1 MELSATN
8 IQSICEAE
16 RRIKSLPGEV
26 IFEGRMR
33 SSNAPL
39 IIKTYGKSSLSQ
51 EQKNKF
57 EGIIK
62 IIKQLGEIDLSRIE
76 HVEFHETGPLVAF
89 SVPEGVMLFE
99 FIDNK
104 SGNELISLKNRMTMI
119 RSLGETFQ
127 KIHEKLGSVGSINLA
142 NIIVSPKSSKLT
154 LIDCGIAQRSGI
166 ATSGF
171 SPLVTPFQAPEVIT
185 GGNPTVSSDIFS
197 FAAIAYLILTESRP
211 FGGENINAIVAAMLS
226 YKTPNISEHIK
237 GCSQRVVAV
246 FTRAFS
252 SNPSLRPHSIAEF
265 LRDLEETMVSSGLL
279 SSAESMDFFKGR
291 AKTKNQNS
299 FKYSLPKILS
309 FGIIL
314 IGLSFAFY
322 SLVPKSEIE
331 ELLETVSL
339 SDMADTKSELV
350 DISNPLSFK
359 LSNLPKLSELEL
371 AALLSHPQTDE
382 ELGMTLV
389 TEADSRE
396 ILLRGEIFGAALKS
410 PFFTVK
416 IEALKA
422 LEASGQAASLSP
434 LVLSLASDVDPLVRG
449 YAARTLGRVGNT
461 ETMTGLENWLASE
474 EDVQVQGILKESI
487 QSIKG
492 RTQ

>member
-1 MELSATN
+1 MEVTAQ
-8 IQSICEAE
+8 IAQSTCQAE

-33 SSNAPL
+33 SSDVPVIL
-39 IIKTYGKSSLSQ
+39 KTYGKSGLSRDQ
-51 EQKNKF
+51 REKF
-57 EGIIK
+57 EAVVKTIK
-62 IIKQLGEIDLSRIE
+62 PLSEVGLARIE
-76 HVEFHETGPLVAF
+76 HVEFHESGPLVVF
-89 SVPEGVMLFE
+89 SVPEGSMLFE

-104 SGNELISLKNRMTMI
+104 SGNELVSLKNRISMI
-119 RSLGETFQ
+119 RSLGESIQ
-127 KIHEKLGSVGSINLA
+127 RAQEKLGPVGSIHIA
-142 NIIVSPKSSKLT
+142 NVIVSPKISKLT
-154 LIDCGIAQRSGI
+154 LLDCGIAQRSGI

-171 SPLVTPFQAPEVIT
+171 STLVTPFQAPEVIT
-185 GGNPTVSSDIFS
+185 GGAPTIASDIFS
-197 FAAIAYLILTESRP
+197 FAALSYLMLTEQRP
-211 FGGENINAIVAAMLS
+211 FSGENINSIVAAMLS

-252 SNPSLRPHSIAEF
+252 SNPSLRPHSITEF
-265 LRDLEETMVSSGLL
+265 LRDLEETMLSSGLL
-279 SSAESMDFFKGR
+279 SSADSMDFLRAR
-291 AKTKNQNS
+291 AKTSNPNLLNS
-299 FKYSLPKILS
+299 RVFKILS
-309 FGIIL
+309 LVAAAG
-314 IGLSFAFY
+314 GLFFAINHF
-322 SLVPKSEIE
+322 VPKSEIE
-331 ELLETVSL
+331 ELIEAVSVTEVV
-339 SDMADTKSELV
+339 DTKRDVADLT
-350 DISNPLSFK
+350 NPLTFK

-371 AALLSHPQTDE
+371 AALLANPQTDE

-434 LVLSLASDVDPLVRG
+434 LVLGLASDVDPLVRG
-449 YAARTLGRVGNT
+449 YAARTLGRVGNN
-461 ETMTGLENWLASE
+461 ETMSGLENWLASE

-487 QSIKG
+487 QSIKS
-492 RTQ
+492 RIR